1 MILDKSAYWDKV
13 VDHYYDN
20 IHWVDSGP
28 RNIYDWLE
36 TEFTISSDTGST
48 VLEFKDEKKVTFF
61 VMRFGS

>member
-1 MILDKSAYWDKV
+1 MIIEKEQYWNKV

-20 IHWVDSGP
+20 IHWVDGAP

-36 TEFTISSDTGST
+36 TEFTISSDTGSS
-48 VLEFKDEKKVTFF
+48 VLEFKDASKATFF